1 MIITTTQCHNP
12 PPQPESNDAFGEILR
27 SLVSPEL
34 LEVLGAAAENLGT
47 HSVRKGACTE
57 TAGQPQGPDPDSISL
72 RMDHQLDA
80 SKGLYKL
87 ASTGTDRFVGRPG
100 Q

>member
-1 MIITTTQCHNP
+1 MIMLT

-27 SLVSPEL
+27 SLVSLEL